1 MSTLP
6 KTRLALLSLACL
18 MLQSTPAAAR
28 YAAIVIDADTG
39 RVVHETESTQRWY
52 PASLTKVMTIYLT
65 LSALENGR
73 LRLTDTVFA
82 SKHAASQPPSKL
94 GLRTGQSLTVE
105 QAIMAVTT
113 RSANDAAVVL
123 AEKLGGTE
131 SNFAA
136 MMTQQARTL
145 GMYNSSFENASGL
158 PNDGQISSA
167 RDLALLSAA
176 LIRDFPQHYHYFSAT
191 EFNYKG
197 RVMPNTNRI
206 LKSYPDADGL
216 KTGFTCGSGYN
227 LIASAKRNGHRLIGV
242 LLGAHSSGERFEQMG
257 NLLDMGFANSEK
269 GLFGEHIS
277 QLKDY
282 SALPPPFQLSSN
294 RCAGSA
300 EQMGAD
306 SGSSRYEPIHINA
319 PYNSRREKLT
329 QLAQAKPQSRG
340 NVWTVS
346 MGSFPRKIDADVN
359 LQRAR
364 NALGP
369 LAKTGHVGIVKT
381 KTKGS
386 TAWRAQWT
394 GLQQDDSQDFC
405 RRLRAKHLDCSA
417 SPQPRQALAA
427 NNSPSKPV
435 RRVNHRRS

>member
-6 KTRLALLSLACL
+6 KIRLALLSLACL
-18 MLQSTPAAAR
+18 MLQSPSATAR

-123 AEKLGGTE
+123 AEKLGGSE
-131 SNFAA
+131 SNFAT

-306 SGSSRYEPIHINA
+306 SGSSRYEPIRINA

-329 QLAQAKPQSRG
+329 QLAQAKPQNRA

-346 MGSFPRKIDADVN
+346 MGSYPRKIDADVN

-364 NALGP
+364 NALGA
-369 LAKTGHVGIVKT
+369 LAKTGHAGIAKT
-381 KTKGS
+381 KAKGS

-394 GLQQDDSQDFC
+394 GLQQDDSEDFC
-405 RRLRAKHLDCSA
+405 RRLRAKHMDCSA
-417 SPQPRQALAA
+417 SPQPRQTLASA
-427 NNSPSKPV
+427 SPSKPL
-435 RRVNHRRS
+435 RRNSHRKS

>member
-6 KTRLALLSLACL
+6 KTRFALFSLACL
-18 MLQSTPAAAR
+18 MLQSPSAAAR
-28 YAAIVIDADTG
+28 YAAIVIDADSG

-52 PASLTKVMTIYLT
+52 PASLTKVMTMYMT
-65 LSALENGR
+65 FSALQSGD
-73 LRLTDTVFA
+73 LRLNDTVFV
-82 SKHAASQPPSKL
+82 SPHAAQQPSSKL
-94 GLRTGQSLTVE
+94 GLRSGQSLTVE

-123 AEKLGGTE
+123 AERLGGTE

-136 MMTQQARTL
+136 MMTQQARRL
-145 GMYNSSFENASGL
+145 GMSSSSFENASGL

-176 LIRDFPQHYHYFSAT
+176 MIRDFPQHYHYFGAT
-191 EFNYKG
+191 EFRYKG

-242 LLGAHSSGERFEQMG
+242 LLGAHSSAERFEQMG
-257 NLLDMGFANSEK
+257 NLLDMGFANSER

-277 QLKDY
+277 QLRDY
-282 SALPPPFQLSSN
+282 AALPPPFQLSSN

-306 SGSSRYEPIHINA
+306 SGSSRYEPIRINA
-319 PYNSRREKLT
+319 PHNSRREQLNQ
-329 QLAQAKPQSRG
+329 QLAQAKPQSRSS
-340 NVWTVS
+340 WTVS
-346 MGSFPRKIDADVN
+346 MGSYPRKIDADVN
-359 LQRAR
+359 LQRTR

-369 LAKTGHVGIVKT
+369 LAKNGQAGIVKT
-381 KTKGS
+381 KAKGA
-386 TAWRAQWT
+386 TIWRAQWT

-405 RRLRAKHLDCSA
+405 RRLRAKHMDCST
-417 SPQPRQALAA
+417 SPQTTRPTLVAA
-427 NNSPSKPV
+427 KPAA
-435 RRVNHRRS
+435 RRSHRKS

>member
-1 MSTLP
+1 
-6 KTRLALLSLACL
+6 
-18 MLQSTPAAAR
+18 MLQSPLAAAR

-52 PASLTKVMTIYLT
+52 PASLTKVMTMYLT
-65 LSALENGR
+65 FLALESGD
-73 LRLTDTVFA
+73 LRLTDTVYA
-82 SKHAASQPPSKL
+82 SRHAAMQPPSKL

-113 RSANDAAVVL
+113 RSANDAAVAL
-123 AEKLGGTE
+123 AERLGGTE

-136 MMTQQARTL
+136 MMTQHAHRL

-167 RDLALLSAA
+167 RDLALLSAIM
-176 LIRDFPQHYHYFSAT
+176 IRDFPQYYHYFSAT
-191 EFNYKG
+191 EFRYKG

-257 NLLDMGFANSEK
+257 NLLDMGFANSER
-269 GLFGEHIS
+269 GLFGEHVS

-306 SGSSRYEPIHINA
+306 SGSSRYEPIRINA
-319 PYNSRREKLT
+319 PYNSRREKMT
-329 QLAQAKPQSRG
+329 QLAEAKPQSRS
-340 NVWTVS
+340 NNWTVN
-346 MGSFPRKIDADVN
+346 MGSYPRKIDANVN

-369 LAKTGHVGIVKT
+369 LAKTGQARIVKT
-381 KTKGS
+381 RMKGS

-405 RRLRAKHLDCSA
+405 RRLHAKNMDCSA
-417 SPQPRQALAA
+417 SAPVARTLAA
-427 NNSPSKPV
+427 DQAKPT
-435 RRVNHRRS
+435 RRSHRKT

>member
-1 MSTLP
+1 
-6 KTRLALLSLACL
+6 
-18 MLQSTPAAAR
+18 MLQSAPAAAR

-65 LSALENGR
+65 LSALEHGR

-123 AEKLGGTE
+123 AEKLGGSE
-131 SNFAA
+131 SNFAT

-306 SGSSRYEPIHINA
+306 SGSSRYEPIRINA

-329 QLAQAKPQSRG
+329 QLAQAKPQSRSSI
-340 NVWTVS
+340 WTVS
-346 MGSFPRKIDADVN
+346 MGSYPRKIDADVN

-364 NALGP
+364 NALGT
-369 LAKTGHVGIVKT
+369 LAKTGHAGIVKT
-381 KTKGS
+381 KSKGG

-405 RRLRAKHLDCSA
+405 RRLRAKHMDCSA
-417 SPQPRQALAA
+417 SPQPRQTLAA
-427 NNSPSKPV
+427 ATSPAKPI
-435 RRVNHRRS
+435 RRISHRRS

>member
-6 KTRLALLSLACL
+6 KTRLALLSLVCL
-18 MLQSTPAAAR
+18 ILQSPIAAAR

-52 PASLTKVMTIYLT
+52 PASLTKVMTMYMTFL
-65 LSALENGR
+65 ALESGD
-73 LRLTDTVFA
+73 LRLTDTVYA
-82 SKHAASQPPSKL
+82 SRHAAMQPPSKL

-113 RSANDAAVVL
+113 RSANDAAVTL
-123 AEKLGGTE
+123 AERLGGTE

-136 MMTQQARTL
+136 MMTQQARRL

-167 RDLALLSAA
+167 RDLALLSAIM
-176 LIRDFPQHYHYFSAT
+176 IRDFPQYYHYFSAT
-191 EFNYKG
+191 EFRYKG

-257 NLLDMGFANSEK
+257 NLLDMGFANSER
-269 GLFGEHIS
+269 GLIGEHIS

-306 SGSSRYEPIHINA
+306 SGSSRYEPIRINA
-319 PYNSRREKLT
+319 PYNSRREKMT
-329 QLAQAKPQSRG
+329 QLAEAKPQSRS
-340 NVWTVS
+340 NNWTVN
-346 MGSFPRKIDADVN
+346 MGSYPRKIDADVN

-369 LAKTGHVGIVKT
+369 LAKTGQARIVKT
-381 KTKGS
+381 RIKGS
-386 TAWRAQWT
+386 PAWRAQWT

-405 RRLRAKHLDCSA
+405 RRLHAKNLDCSA
-417 SPQPRQALAA
+417 SAPVARTLAA
-427 NNSPSKPV
+427 DQPKPT
-435 RRVNHRRS
+435 RRSHRKT